1 MIIYKHEVGTKW
13 YEREFGTDTRTCL
26 KCQTK
31 FVSESIDN
39 RICNDCKQSVDWKYP
54 EQGLKHNGVEVADV
68 RLSDCGEELGIR
80 DWRSRGGIKYRKGR
94 KTKKCL
100 SR

>member
-1 MIIYKHEVGTKW
+1 MIIYKHEVCTKW

-39 RICNDCKQSVDWKYP
+39 RICDDCKQSVDWKYP
-54 EQGLKHNGVEVADV
+54 EQGLRHNGVEVADV

-80 DWRSRGGIKYRKGR
+80 DWRSRGGIKYKKGR
-94 KTKKCL
+94 MKKWN
-100 SR
+100 

>member
-54 EQGLKHNGVEVADV
+54 EQGLRHNGVEVADV

-80 DWRSRGGIKYRKGR
+80 DWRSRGGIKYKKGR
-94 KTKKCL
+94 MKKWN
-100 SR
+100 

>member
-13 YEREFGTDTRTCL
+13 YEREFSTDTRTCL

-31 FVSESIDN
+31 FVSESIEN
-39 RICNDCKQSVDWKYP
+39 RICDDCKQSVDWKYP
-54 EQGLKHNGVEVADV
+54 EQGLRHNGVEVAEV
-68 RLSDCGEELGIR
+68 RFSDCAKELGIR
-80 DWRSRGGIKYRKGR
+80 DWRPRGGIKYRKGR

>member
-31 FVSESIDN
+31 FVSESIEN
-39 RICNDCKQSVDWKYP
+39 RICDDCKQSVDWKYP
-54 EQGLKHNGVEVADV
+54 EQGLRHNGVEVADT

-80 DWRSRGGIKYRKGR
+80 DWRSRGGIKYKKGR
-94 KTKKCL
+94 MKKWN
-100 SR
+100 